1 MTDTKDKIVNK
12 KNKTPSVVKQGIAVD
27 QLRKMI
33 ASSPFASVL
42 NTQVGDCGEGYA
54 EIHLPITDVTKQH
67 SGVVNGAVIGFIADT
82 ACCIAAG
89 TKFGDVLTQEYKV
102 NFIAPAFGDELV
114 AKGSVIGSTFSQ
126 VVARADVYARRDKKD
141 YLVATA
147 LATLFVV

>member
-1 MTDTKDKIVNK
+1 MSNTTDKQRPQSEKSPSLLK
-12 KNKTPSVVKQGIAVD
+12 KGIAVE

-33 ASSPFASVL
+33 ASSPFASIL
-42 NTQVGDCGEGYA
+42 KTAVGDCAEGYA
-54 EIHLPITDVTKQH
+54 EIHLPITEATKQH

-89 TKFGDVLTQEYKV
+89 TKFGNVLTQEYKV
-102 NFIAPAFGDELV
+102 NFIAPAFGHELV

-126 VVARADVYARRDKKD
+126 VVARADVYSRREGKD